1 MKLLALFVLLIAF
14 SSGQEANPPKPAESA
29 PKAEAKAEAKPDPEQ
44 AELNRALSDAGPSGI
59 DFIRALENHL
69 KKYPDS
75 KQKVAI
81 ERAIVKAAIDSKD
94 DKRLIEYGERVLKI
108 EPIDL
113 QVLDKVTRALLNN
126 DDRESANKSLGY
138 AIRYQLEIESIMKL
152 PAPGRYSEAQWKEE
166 LNKGL
171 ARALVYQARANGN
184 QGKYPDAI
192 ELAKKSWD
200 TYPTAGAAREL
211 GRWLSKTGKNMPAV
225 EAIADAFT
233 IEDPAS
239 TEVDRGKDRIRMG
252 ELYQK
257 ANGSETGLGDLI
269 LKSYDRTSAIMSDRM
284 AKLKA
289 ADPNLQASKV
299 SEFTLAGVA
308 GDKLPISSL
317 HGKTVVLD
325 FWATWCGP
333 CREALPHL
341 RDVAKKFQGQP
352 LVVLSVSLDSDEDKW
367 KDFIAKNG
375 MTWPQYRDGGFTSPI
390 AKLFGVTA
398 IPHTFTIDADGVL
411 QEEHIG
417 DASIEGK
424 LKKLLAQAQAAQAHA
439 QQSPGPA
446 AK

>member
-1 MKLLALFVLLIAF
+1 MKLLAAFYLLIALAF
-14 SSGQEANPPKPAESA
+14 GQDTNPPKPD
-29 PKAEAKAEAKPDPEQ
+29 AKPDPEQ
-44 AELNRALSDAGPSGI
+44 ADLNRALADAGPSGV

-81 ERAIVKAAIDSKD
+81 ERAIVKAAIESKD
-94 DKRLIEYGERVLKI
+94 DKRLIEYGERVLKT

-113 QVLDKVTRALLNN
+113 QVLDKVTRALLMN
-126 DDRESANKSLGY
+126 DDRESANKALGY
-138 AIRYQLEIESIMKL
+138 AIRYQLEIETIMKQ
-152 PAPGRYSEAQWKEE
+152 PAPGRYSAAQWKEE
-166 LNKGL
+166 LAKGL
-171 ARALVYQARANGN
+171 ARSLVYQSRANGN

-211 GRWLSKTGKNMPAV
+211 GRWLSKTGKNLPAV

-257 ANGSETGLGDLI
+257 ANGSETGLGDLV
-269 LKSYDRTSAIMSDRM
+269 LKSYDRTSAIMSERV

-299 SEFTLAGVA
+299 TEFTLAGVS

-317 HGKTVVLD
+317 RGKTVVLD

-333 CREALPHL
+333 CRIQH
-341 RDVAKKFQGQP
+341 P
-352 LVVLSVSLDSDEDKW
+352 LYEQAAERFKSNPNVVFLAIATDEDHDIVAPFLKDHKW
-367 KDFIAKNG
+367 NNKVYFESGLSRSLEISSIPTTIILDKNG
-375 MTWPQYRDGGFTSPI
+375 NIASRMNGFTPERFVDLLTERI
-390 AKLFGVTA
+390 NET
-398 IPHTFTIDADGVL
+398 
-411 QEEHIG
+411 
-417 DASIEGK
+417 
-424 LKKLLAQAQAAQAHA
+424 LKN
-439 QQSPGPA
+439 
-446 AK
+446 